1 MAELQ
6 DRKPVA
12 FATAQK
18 AAKNIQIEA
27 GIDAVNQARN
37 ILHEELGRG
46 LMVEGSR
53 FTGEEGS
60 MWSIEHGLAL
70 MERARA
76 TNSSGLIIGDASQLP
91 NLNAG
96 DTFGLWMRVAEQEG
110 ALRQLTGVRRP
121 KAGSSVEWMRDWI
134 PKGGRAIRTENAE
147 DLAEYLQQFINRGHV
162 AFHATRTEEVVAT
175 AADIVQAMRSRIN
188 VIAPGR
194 SWQDCYYI
202 NRAVRDGL
210 GLAGKGRR
218 FAFERGTIEL
228 SVGDRILFRQNNAKL
243 GVLNS
248 ETGTVTGLRKGAGG
262 WCIAVQVDG
271 DGRTVEIDPRR
282 YHRIEYGYATTIH
295 SQQGAGAPL
304 AVASIT
310 KSDDAR
316 SAHASLTR
324 TMEGLRIHT
333 RLSPEEFVRDLT
345 SPERIAPK
353 DDALL
358 FQRLVQKMGGP
369 ETPWARAV
377 AAARKD
383 DQDSLRIRHREEM
396 ARVEAERGRAIQTY
410 LWANTAASARE
421 RDREVARIAD
431 RYPSLSFM
439 SWSAAER
446 TRLEREWE
454 RTIQRSPKRTKRSYA
469 EADRLTEVRSS
480 RRRYAFPPLSRSRFI
495 VFASPQSYACYATR
509 RI

>member
-76 TNSSGLIIGDASQLP
+76 TNSRGLIIGDASQLP

-218 FAFERGTIEL
+218 FAFDRGTIEL

-353 DDALL
+353 AMHCSFSGSFKRWADPKPPGREQSQPRAKTTRIRSAFDTARRWHASRPSGVGR
-358 FQRLVQKMGGP
+358 FRRTYGRIPQRRLVNA
-369 ETPWARAV
+369 TARS
-377 AAARKD
+377 RGSQID
-383 DQDSLRIRHREEM
+383 IRPSRLC
-396 ARVEAERGRAIQTY
+396 RGR
-410 LWANTAASARE
+410 LRRE
-421 RDREVARIAD
+421 LD
-431 RYPSLSFM
+431 
-439 SWSAAER
+439 WSVNGSGQYNAH
-446 TRLEREWE
+446 
-454 RTIQRSPKRTKRSYA
+454 RS
-469 EADRLTEVRSS
+469 VRNGPML
-480 RRRYAFPPLSRSRFI
+480 RPI
-495 VFASPQSYACYATR
+495 V
-509 RI
+509 